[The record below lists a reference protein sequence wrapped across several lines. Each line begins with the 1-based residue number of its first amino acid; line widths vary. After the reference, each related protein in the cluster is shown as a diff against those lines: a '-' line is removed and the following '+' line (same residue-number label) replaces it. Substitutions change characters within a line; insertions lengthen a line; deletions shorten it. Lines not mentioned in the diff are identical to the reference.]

1 MGTRTQITAD
11 DLERIA
17 PYVGPCELVEGE
29 LVRMSPGGADHSAV
43 TGQIFLLLQNHAR
56 QVAAGRVLTNETGIV
71 VKRHPDTV
79 RGADVLFISYSRLPK
94 AVTLKGYL
102 RQAPELVVEVLSED
116 DTWKRMEEKIADY
129 HGCGVDMVWVAD
141 PRTLS
146 VRIYPNG
153 GEVGVRHA
161 SVEISGDPFLPG
173 FHCTVAEMFAD

>member
-1 MGTRTQITAD
+1 MGTLTQITAD

-17 PYVGPCELVEGE
+17 PYVGPCELVAGE
-29 LVRMSPGGADHSAV
+29 LVRMSPGGAEHSAV
-43 TGQIFLLLQNHAR
+43 TGQIFLLLQAHAR
-56 QVAAGRVLTNETGIV
+56 QMAAGRVLTNETGIV

-94 AVTLKGYL
+94 DTALKGYL
-102 RQAPELVVEVLSED
+102 RHPPEIVVEVLSDD
-116 DTWKRMEEKIADY
+116 DTWKRMEEKIGDY

-153 GEVGVRHA
+153 GDVTVRHA
-161 SVEISGDPFLPG
+161 SEQINGDPFLPG
-173 FHCTVAEMFAD
+173 FRCTVSDIFAI